1 MREFLN
7 EPVTYSNLL
16 AMYAG
21 VMLGKILFSYLDYRS
36 WKKRNEEYNSEN
48 MRQAGYRDN

>member
-16 AMYAG
+16 ALMG
-21 VMLGKILFSYLDYRS
+21 GIMLGRGLFSYLEYRRY
-36 WKKRNEEYNSEN
+36 KKARAEWMAEN
-48 MRQAGYRDN
+48 MKQAGYRD